1 MHLNYGVGPQ
11 LLEAMQT
18 RGFLL
23 QCGPILFKLF
33 RCEEFPRAVPW
44 KQLCCYF
51 LTLPVCQDNP
61 GQTSFPKILSIRDL
75 ELGEPQGKLPIRVM
89 NIQSCKHG

>member
-33 RCEEFPRAVPW
+33 RCEEFPRAVP
-44 KQLCCYF
+44 

-61 GQTSFPKILSIRDL
+61 VRNRIALANDIA
-75 ELGEPQGKLPIRVM
+75 RVYWQ
-89 NIQSCKHG
+89 I